1 MIHLQCPLFKYNL
14 SERGGV
20 EWGGGGHMNESTEM
34 SD

>member
-20 EWGGGGHMNESTEM
+20 GGHMNESTEM